1 MSRVSR
7 WIRLQLAL
15 SGLALLVVLV
25 RSGQLAHAAGTP
37 GVHVVWGPI
46 LATQAAFWITWSVW
60 AGAVVAI
67 VRRLVERTPSRASGV
82 AVLIVLAVLPPW
94 ILPAVYAP
102 VHRVTFDGPT
112 TFRGAYSH
120 LATHDGVTNLFLSAT
135 IVAVVY
141 GYLSLQ
147 HARRME
153 VRASQLAEELTRA
166 QLATLRAQLNPHFL
180 FNALNSITV
189 LARRAGAAEVV
200 RTVTELAELLRHS
213 LESASAQVV
222 PLQTELEVLQHYLA
236 IEHVRHGDRLAASM
250 DVPAECLPCT
260 VPSFLLQPLVENA
273 IRHGFRDAV
282 TVLHVTV
289 RCGARGG
296 RLIVEVCDDGVG
308 MQEQDASTDGVGLGA
323 TRSRLE
329 KLYGAAASLTIAPTP
344 GTGGT
349 CVTVSLPDS
358 RSQRSA
364 GGAT

>member
-1 MSRVSR
+1 MFRVSR
-7 WIRLQLAL
+7 WIQLQLAL

-60 AGAVVAI
+60 AGAVVAM
-67 VRRLVERTPSRASGV
+67 VRRLVERTPSRVSGV
-82 AVLIVLAVLPPW
+82 AALVILALLPPW

-102 VHRVTFDGPT
+102 VHRATFNGPT

-120 LATHDGVTNLFLSAT
+120 LATHDGVTNVFLSAT

-166 QLATLRAQLNPHFL
+166 QLTTLRAQLNPHFL

-189 LARRAGAAEVV
+189 LARRAGAGEVV
-200 RTVTELAELLRHS
+200 RTVTELAELLRYS
-213 LESASAQVV
+213 LESASAQLVS
-222 PLQTELEVLQHYLA
+222 LQTELDVLRHYLA
-236 IEHVRHGDRLAASM
+236 IEQVRHGDRLAASI
-250 DVPAECLPCT
+250 DVPPDCLSCT
-260 VPSFLLQPLVENA
+260 VPSFLMQPLVENA

-289 RCGARGG
+289 RCQVRGD
-296 RLIVEVCDDGVG
+296 RLLVEICDDGVG
-308 MQEQDASTDGVGLGA
+308 MQPGDASGDGVGLGA
-323 TRSRLE
+323 TRSRLD
-329 KLYGAAASLTIAPTP
+329 KLYGADASLTITPTP
-344 GTGGT
+344 VTGGT
-349 CVTVSLPDS
+349 CVRVSLPDS
-358 RSQRSA
+358 RKQRMA
-364 GGAT
+364 GAPA